1 MCSARREIGNRDI
14 IWELNL
20 GRPFRARTF
29 KERIFWLH
37 RNYAWQS
44 PLGPVWS
51 LTLSWICLLSLD
63 TKRREEN
70 AGLFERLL
78 SFPDPI
84 CSRNLCGRKTG
95 QVETE
100 QKSAFLWF
108 FMKKKFH
115 SGEKRKTWKRAS
127 CDRFKKVPRCLAMLA
142 LHDFLGTF
150 IPLLGRSWPCHY
162 IQFTRLWF
170 CHSLRNDLF

>member
-1 MCSARREIGNRDI
+1 MESSGFMCSARKEIGNRDI

-95 QVETE
+95 HVETE

-108 FMKKKFH
+108 FMKKK
-115 SGEKRKTWKRAS
+115 SSIREKKGKRENERHATGSKKSLVAS
-127 CDRFKKVPRCLAMLA
+127 PCLHCM
-142 LHDFLGTF
+142 
-150 IPLLGRSWPCHY
+150 IS
-162 IQFTRLWF
+162 
-170 CHSLRNDLF
+170 